1 MPCFASDI
9 DYEALLDQIE
19 LCSRLFPGWT
29 YTEIVGMTAR
39 ERANW
44 IERGLA
50 RQQRK

>member
-1 MPCFASDI
+1 MVCFVSDI

-19 LCSRLFPGWT
+19 LCSHLYPGWT
-29 YTEIVGMTAR
+29 YTEVVEMSAR

-50 RQQRK
+50 RRKR